1 MNPSLRFIVSLFL
14 ILTFPST
21 VAYASFYTVA
31 PGDSLYQISQRYQ
44 TTVKDI
50 KAVNDLK
57 GDLVNPGQMLT
68 IPDRLHTV
76 REGENLYSIG
86 LRYNVPYQEIIS
98 LNDLDNPVIYP
109 GQSLRIPDGQA
120 INETEGLAPSGGI
133 SYTDGDLAL
142 LARLITAEA
151 DSESYITK
159 VAVGAVVL
167 NRVKSP
173 LFPNTIEEVI
183 YQSNRGMYQFA
194 PVKNGFINRPAKPD
208 SIRAAKDALGGSDP
222 TNGTLF
228 FFESWVQNPHLRSLP
243 VSVVLDSLTF
253 AFAK

>member
-1 MNPSLRFIVSLFL
+1 LFL

-57 GDLVNPGQMLT
+57 GDLVNPGQTLT

-76 REGENLYSIG
+76 REGENMYSIG
-86 LRYNVPYQEIIS
+86 LRYNVPYQEM
-98 LNDLDNPVIYP
+98 IYP
-109 GQSLRIPDGQA
+109 GQSLRIPDRQA
-120 INETEGLAPSGGI
+120 ITETEGLAPSGGI

-183 YQSNRGMYQFA
+183 YQSNRGIYQFA

-243 VSVVLDSLTF
+243 VSVVLDSLTS